1 MKLKDLRVSWRQLVA
16 EPAYSVVVILG
27 LAIAIAAAYLIA
39 LLLQNR
45 WLPDPSV
52 PAPEQV
58 VRLEFKI
65 NIPGRNDDWFDVMP
79 FPFRDALLE
88 NKAPVTQV
96 ARVLFGE
103 SGLRSGDRLSKN
115 RIMFAD
121 ADIVPMFGLK
131 SLQGDLASALKKPDT
146 IALTVMAADRLFG
159 RSTDLLGQRVRV
171 SGQDLTVAAIL
182 PNQATNSQLA
192 FDAVISLTHPS
203 WACLTK

>member
-159 RSTDLLGQRVRV
+159 RSTDLTLFIPHFDIGNGAV
-171 SGQDLTVAAIL
+171 LTVF
-182 PNQATNSQLA
+182 N
-192 FDAVISLTHPS
+192 
-203 WACLTK
+203 